1 MIKTITQI
9 QKNRNNTKEKQ
20 QQNLVSPQQHYTV
33 NTVVVVVV
41 VVCDTIK
48 LSGFTSFSILRHT
61 CFLFAQFYNIK
72 TTIILF
78 NNSLSRAH
86 SLSFFFVYSKYL
98 LQVY

>member
-33 NTVVVVVV
+33 NTVVVV